1 VEASSGLLLV
11 ALVGIVAQLVDGSL
25 GMGYGVTS
33 ATLLAGLGY
42 SPAAASATIHLAK
55 IGTGVASG
63 ASHWRFGNVHWRAV
77 VLLAVPG
84 AMGAFA
90 GAFAISYLAAEVAR
104 PWVSVVLAAL
114 GAVVI
119 ARTVLGRSPAVRVYQ
134 PRFRSLGPLGLAG
147 GFIDSVGGG
156 GWGPVTT
163 SSLMAANRMAPNQVI
178 GTVSTA
184 EIVVAVAASAGFLM
198 ALGTAGIAWGAMMAL
213 LVGGAIAAPVAAW
226 VVSRIDHAVLGGLVG
241 GMILFY
247 NTEGVLSLVGLD
259 GSAVIVAR
267 ILIVVGAL
275 WLTLSTWLTRIRVR
289 ELEADVVPVEI
300 GS

>member
-1 VEASSGLLLV
+1 MDAFSGLLLV
-11 ALVGIVAQLVDGSL
+11 GLIGIAAQLVDGSL

-42 SPAAASATIHLAK
+42 SPATASATIHLAK
-55 IGTGVASG
+55 IGTGIASG

-77 VLLAVPG
+77 MLLAVPG
-84 AMGAFA
+84 AVGAFV

-104 PWVSVVLAAL
+104 PWVSLVLAAL
-114 GAVVI
+114 GVIVI
-119 ARTVLGRSPAVRVYQ
+119 ARTVLRRSPAIRIYQ
-134 PRFRSLGPLGLAG
+134 ARFRSLGPLGLVG

-184 EIVVAVAASAGFLM
+184 EIVVALAASAGFLL
-198 ALGTAGIAWGAMMAL
+198 ALGSAGIAWGAMAAL
-213 LVGGAIAAPVAAW
+213 LIGGAIAAPIAAW
-226 VVSRIDHAVLGGLVG
+226 AVSRIDHAVLGGLVG

-247 NTEGVLSLVGLD
+247 TAEGVLSLVGVE
-259 GSAVIVAR
+259 GTAVVVTR
-267 ILIVVGAL
+267 VLIVVGAL
-275 WLTLSTWLTRIRVR
+275 ALTLSTWLTRVRGR
-289 ELEADVVPVEI
+289 ELPAEAVPVEVRA
-300 GS
+300 

>member
-1 VEASSGLLLV
+1 LDAFSGLILV
-11 ALVGIVAQLVDGSL
+11 ALVGILAQLVDGSL

-84 AMGAFA
+84 AIGAFL
-90 GAFAISYLAAEVAR
+90 GAFAISYVAAEVAR
-104 PWVSVVLAAL
+104 PWVSVVLAIL
-114 GAVVI
+114 GVVVI
-119 ARTVLGRSPAVRVYQ
+119 ARTVLGRSPAIRVYQ

-184 EIVVAVAASAGFLM
+184 EIVVALAASAGFLV
-198 ALGTAGIAWGAMMAL
+198 ALGTAGIAWGAMLAL
-213 LVGGAIAAPVAAW
+213 LVGGAIAAPIAAW
-226 VVSRIDHAVLGGLVG
+226 AVSRIDHAVLGGLVG

-247 NTEGVLSLVGLD
+247 NAEGVLGLVGVE
-259 GSAVIVAR
+259 GSAVVVTR
-267 ILIVVGAL
+267 VLIVVGAL
-275 WLTLSTWLTRIRVR
+275 ALTLSTWLTRVRVR
-289 ELEADVVPVEI
+289 ELEAETVPAE
-300 GS
+300 SHS